1 MPHNRQ
7 TERLIF
13 MSLIGITS
21 KVGEREV
28 NVMAGDLLIMLEV
41 EQSIVETIIEIM
53 VLKSLIR
60 KEM

>member
-1 MPHNRQ
+1 
-7 TERLIF
+7 
-13 MSLIGITS
+13 MSLIDITS

-60 KEM
+60 KEI

>member
-1 MPHNRQ
+1 
-7 TERLIF
+7 

-53 VLKSLIR
+53 VLKSVIR
-60 KEM
+60 KEI

>member
-1 MPHNRQ
+1 
-7 TERLIF
+7 
-13 MSLIGITS
+13 MSRIDITS

-60 KEM
+60 KEI

>member
-1 MPHNRQ
+1 
-7 TERLIF
+7 
-13 MSLIGITS
+13 MSLIDITS

>member
-1 MPHNRQ
+1 
-7 TERLIF
+7 
-13 MSLIGITS
+13 MSLIDITS

-28 NVMAGDLLIMLEV
+28 NVTAGDLLIMLEV

-60 KEM
+60 KEI

>member
-1 MPHNRQ
+1 
-7 TERLIF
+7 

-21 KVGEREV
+21 KVGEREG